1 MAVDDPSA
9 ASAPWPLVDEAVVG
23 EYSIFTLSRSARRSP
38 TSGRVHE
45 FLRLDAPDWVNVVA
59 LTAEGRLVLV
69 RQFRHGT
76 GRETLEIPGGAVDPG
91 EAPEQAAARELA
103 EETGH
108 RATSLTLIGV
118 VEPNP
123 AFLSNRCWT
132 YLATGCREVGAPRF
146 DPSEEIEIRFSNLEE
161 FTDLIDR
168 GAIQHALVVAAHDHL
183 QRGIRCRAPW
193 AADLP
198 ARAGSQP

>member
-1 MAVDDPSA
+1 MTVDDPSA
-9 ASAPWPLVDEAVVG
+9 GSAPWPLVDETVVG
-23 EYSIFTLSRSARRSP
+23 EYSIFTLSRSVRRSP

-59 LTAEGRLVLV
+59 LTTEGRLILV
-69 RQFRHGT
+69 QQFRHGT
-76 GRETLEIPGGAVDPG
+76 DRETLEIPGGAVDPG
-91 EAPEQAAARELA
+91 EGPEQAAARELA

-108 RATSLTLIGV
+108 RAASVTLIGV

-132 YLATGCREVGAPRF
+132 YLATGCRRVGAPRF
-146 DPSEEIEIRFSNLEE
+146 DPSEEIETRFSTLAE

-168 GAIQHALVVAAHDHL
+168 GTIQHALVVAAHDHL
-183 QRGIRCRAPW
+183 QRGIRRREPW
-193 AADLP
+193 FADLP
-198 ARAGSQP
+198 TPTCSGP